1 MIVEVNLATG
11 LYNPKI
17 ITVTDNENL
26 QIKMNGTTYPNLT
39 YVLKAKNGGKFH
51 QIKFNDKVI
60 EIDRKELTYGILSA
74 KIVVLANDV
83 TVKEIPLENLT
94 LQEVSKTLK
103 VVPELEIVKNEFAKL
118 QDENEKMREKVAEL
132 EKLCENTK
140 ELVIRLNG
148 LTQKVG
154 E

>member
-1 MIVEVNLATG
+1 MTIEVNLATG
-11 LYNPKI
+11 LYNQKI
-17 ITVTDNENL
+17 VTLTDNENL
-26 QIKMNGTTYPNLT
+26 QIKLAGRVYPNLT
-39 YVLKAKNGGKFH
+39 YFIKAKNGGKFH
-51 QIKFNDKVI
+51 QIKFIDNFI
-60 EIDRKELTYGILSA
+60 EIDRKDLSYGILSA
-74 KIVVLANDV
+74 KIVALANEV

-94 LQEVSKTLK
+94 LQEVNKTLK
-103 VVPELEIVKNEFAKL
+103 VVPELEVVKNEFAKL